1 MEWRS
6 AIGRHWGRWSD
17 AMKRE
22 LLRRHWGRWSDAM
35 KRELLREPDRV
46 LLDRGPEALAPSTE
60 QSERMEPSLELR

>member
-6 AIGRHWGRWSD
+6 AIG
-17 AMKRE
+17 
-22 LLRRHWGRWSDAM
+22 RHWGRWSDAM

-60 QSERMEPSLELR
+60 KSERMEPSLELR

>member
-17 AMKRE
+17 V
-22 LLRRHWGRWSDAM
+22 M

-46 LLDRGPEALAPSTE
+46 LIDRGPDAVALMQDNASDRAE
-60 QSERMEPSLELR
+60 ILEPSLDLR

>member
-22 LLRRHWGRWSDAM
+22 LLR
-35 KRELLREPDRV
+35 EPDRI
-46 LLDRGPEALAPSTE
+46 LIDRGPEAVAPPAE
-60 QSERMEPSLELR
+60 QAERLERSLELR

>member
-22 LLRRHWGRWSDAM
+22 LLR
-35 KRELLREPDRV
+35 EPDRI
-46 LLDRGPEALAPSTE
+46 LLDRGPDAVAPAAQDRAE
-60 QSERMEPSLELR
+60 ILEPSLDLR

>member
-17 AMKRE
+17 V
-22 LLRRHWGRWSDAM
+22 M

-46 LLDRGPEALAPSTE
+46 LLDRAPDPLVPAADGA
-60 QSERMEPSLELR
+60 RIIEPSLDLR